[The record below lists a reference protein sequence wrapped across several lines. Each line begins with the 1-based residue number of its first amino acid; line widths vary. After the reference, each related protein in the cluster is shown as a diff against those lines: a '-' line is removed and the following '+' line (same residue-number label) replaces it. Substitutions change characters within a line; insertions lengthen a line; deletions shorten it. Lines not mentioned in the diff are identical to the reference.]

1 MKYDVFLVNALAD
14 SAKADMLVKRL
25 RALKFKVRHDKK
37 REHTTPTPRDYRD
50 ADNART
56 ILVLWSKAACDSTKR
71 DSDWVHAIA
80 HHARSKQS
88 VLVQSVLDTTVP
100 DEPFNE
106 DDRYALKGLTE
117 KTTVAPYYKLVDDLG
132 GRAERSGL
140 SEWLKI
146 KPRDKAAK
154 DAWKAAHAEDPI
166 ALVGKPKPK
175 PAAKPVDKPLA
186 ETRAAAAPAAATA
199 TTKPVQP
206 KAPPMRPV
214 VQPAASPYQSA
225 EDKGVGHLMVG
236 GIAAGIAL
244 MFLFGYLVRSQ
255 PLNAGIAN
263 AGPNFALQ
271 CPPGQVPSS
280 LLDVLEPSG
289 PIVDDTE

>member
-1 MKYDVFLVNALAD
+1 MKYDVFLVSALAD

-50 ADNART
+50 ADSARA

-80 HHARSKQS
+80 HHARSKDGALIQT
-88 VLVQSVLDTTVP
+88 VLDTTVP
-100 DEPFNE
+100 DEPFDA
-106 DDRYALKGLTE
+106 DDRYSLKGLTE
-117 KTTVAPYYKLVDDLG
+117 KTTVAQYIKMVDNLGTRAGRKDL
-132 GRAERSGL
+132 SN
-140 SEWLKI
+140 WLKI
-146 KPRDKAAK
+146 KPRDKEAK
-154 DAWKAAHAEDPI
+154 DAWKAAHSEDPI

-175 PAAKPVDKPLA
+175 PAAKPAEKPA
-186 ETRAAAAPAAATA
+186 PKAAASAAVTAAAAKPA
-199 TTKPVQP
+199 KPA
-206 KAPPMRPV
+206 APPMRPV
-214 VQPAASPYQSA
+214 VKSTPPPYQAGDDNSL
-225 EDKGVGHLMVG
+225 GQMMVA
-236 GIAAGIAL
+236 GIAIGIAL
-244 MFLFGYLVRSQ
+244 MFLFGYIVRSK

-263 AGPNFALQ
+263 AGPAFAAQ

-280 LLDVLEPSG
+280 LIDVLEPSG